1 MSSLLHYCVFENSDQ
16 LAEAAADFVQR
27 EINNCLKQQAC
38 CRIALPGGNTPA
50 GCLKKLSARKLP
62 WQSIKWFMGDER
74 CLPEGHAE
82 RNDTMIR
89 TSLFAQDAD
98 KYQHFFYPISAEKG
112 PEKAA
117 QEYADRIHSFD
128 AFDIIL
134 LGMGE
139 DGHTAS
145 LFPDNQALT
154 DKHAVVP
161 VFDAPK
167 PPPERVSL
175 GLPTLQSARCR
186 IVLVTGKGKNE
197 ALNKIKNGKQLPVN
211 CIGENH
217 WFVDKE
223 ADAGS
228 DYCV

>member
-1 MSSLLHYCVFENSDQ
+1 MSSLPHYRVFENPDQ

-27 EINNCLKQQAC
+27 EINDCLKQQPC
-38 CRIALPGGNTPA
+38 CHIALPGGNTPA
-50 GCLKKLSARKLP
+50 GCLQKLSTRKLP

-82 RNDTMIR
+82 RNDTMIM
-89 TSLFAQDAD
+89 TTLFAQDAAE
-98 KYQHFFYPISAEKG
+98 YQHFFYPISAEKG

-117 QEYADRIHSFD
+117 QEYTDRIHSFD

-145 LFPDNQALT
+145 LFPGNLALT
-154 DKHAVVP
+154 DKRAVVP

-167 PPPERVSL
+167 PPPQRVSL
-175 GLPTLQSARCR
+175 GLPALQSARCR
-186 IVLVTGKGKNE
+186 IVLVTGTGKNA

-211 CIGENH
+211 CIGDNH
-217 WFVDKE
+217 WFVDKA

-228 DYCV
+228 DC